1 MALET
6 VDVFTEDLDMTDFAS
21 RLVHSFVRTIDST
34 PELIPTTMDTM
45 CSMMLQLGQKFL
57 LFVPMVSKT
66 VARHKISHQK
76 FEVILAK
83 ITKVGS
89 KAYFIFLS
97 VECFQKLPH
106 FFMVSYFCLS
116 EHFFCRLIIISIFCH
131 TLKVK

>member
-34 PELIPTTMDTM
+34 PDLILTTMDTM

-57 LFVPMVSKT
+57 LFVPMVSKA

-83 ITKVGS
+83 ITKVGFPMYNFS
-89 KAYFIFLS
+89 HLQIAFKSSIIFSLFFIFLT
-97 VECFQKLPH
+97 
-106 FFMVSYFCLS
+106 
-116 EHFFCRLIIISIFCH
+116 ISFVI
-131 TLKVK
+131 